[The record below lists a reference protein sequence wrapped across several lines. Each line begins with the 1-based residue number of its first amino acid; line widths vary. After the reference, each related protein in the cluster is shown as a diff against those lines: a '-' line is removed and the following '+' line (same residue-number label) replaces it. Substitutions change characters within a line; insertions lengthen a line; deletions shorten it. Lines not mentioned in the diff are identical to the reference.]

1 MSRRLT
7 LFFASSLNQFL
18 AISKVAG
25 VKSLSVDITLSYTRK
40 AEKRVCLG
48 KTE

>member
-7 LFFASSLNQFL
+7 LLFANTLNQFL
-18 AISKVAG
+18 AIRKVTG
-25 VKSLSVDITLSYTRK
+25 VKSASVKITCK